1 MQDINILKLYIKL
14 QRVRAN
20 IGPKLL
26 KSFNQ
31 LANQLLADTT
41 KYALELATNKHSSN
55 HILYNKYKRLIAKE
69 KDMRFRCHIFWYIYI
84 ETHGPTLRHN
94 YSNNSILKGFN

>member
-1 MQDINILKLYIKL
+1 MLKIYMKL

-31 LANQLLADTT
+31 LAAQQWADTT
-41 KYALELATNKHSSN
+41 KYTLELATIKHSSS
-55 HILYNKYKRLIAKE
+55 HI
-69 KDMRFRCHIFWYIYI
+69 
-84 ETHGPTLRHN
+84 
-94 YSNNSILKGFN
+94 